1 MAVEPKTPWDRMPP
15 RPRKVLVW
23 TLWLITWL
31 GLTAGIID
39 RVFFEWVVLFS
50 ALHAVFVWSL
60 HDGRITP
67 FPVQVRI
74 AYFVW
79 VAIGTYVPYVAFFMY
94 IALVGLATNLF
105 LGYCPLARLMYLM
118 PWNCDEPFSLELVR
132 RVALSPPSSG
142 RFEPASRTA

>member
-1 MAVEPKTPWDRMPP
+1 MPWNRIPP

-23 TLWLITWL
+23 ILWLITWL
-31 GLTAGIID
+31 GLIAGVFN

-50 ALHAVFVWSL
+50 ALHAVLVWSL
-60 HDGRITP
+60 HNGHFTP

-74 AYFVW
+74 AYFVA
-79 VAIGTYVPYVAFFMY
+79 VGIGTYVPYMVFFMY

-118 PWNCDEPFSLELVR
+118 PWNRDEPFSLELVS
-132 RVALSPPSSG
+132 RVALSPPSPG
-142 RFEPASRTA
+142 QFAPVSRRA